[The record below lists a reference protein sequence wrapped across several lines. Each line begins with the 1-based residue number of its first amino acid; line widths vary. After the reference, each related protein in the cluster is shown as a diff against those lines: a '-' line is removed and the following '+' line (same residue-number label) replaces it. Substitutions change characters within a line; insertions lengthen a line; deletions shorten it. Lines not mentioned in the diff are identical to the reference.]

1 MKNQFNTYII
11 HLFAFA
17 MLLSVGNHAMA
28 GGPWP
33 KGKGKTYL
41 KIGEWGV
48 VSARH
53 FTDNGG
59 IDPNVTTGIFN
70 TFLYGEYGLTDRLTT
85 TLYFP
90 FFSRTYMNN
99 LVSSTTDEI
108 IVPGEALNSVGDT
121 DLGIKYTLTKAGA
134 KIPVSASLILGLP
147 FGKTGGGSQMNLQTG
162 DGEFNQILRIDAARS
177 FRLGK
182 QNSYVSIYSGINN
195 RTNGFSDEFR
205 YGAEWGVNLL
215 KQRLWLIAR
224 IDGAESF
231 MNGSRSNDDITST
244 TIFGNNA
251 EFTNASIEAAFYINK
266 KIGLSVMAAN
276 VLRGRIIF
284 AAPSYSAGI
293 FADL

>member
-1 MKNQFNTYII
+1 MKNLKSIKI
-11 HLFAFA
+11 LGLFALIGLMA
-17 MLLSVGNHAMA
+17 LSNPSFA

-70 TFLYGEYGLTDRLTT
+70 TFLYGEYGLSDRLTA

-99 LVSSTTDEI
+99 LVSATTGEV
-108 IVPGEALNSVGDT
+108 IVAGDALNSIGDT
-121 DLGIKYTLTKAGA
+121 DLGVKYTLTKPGA

-147 FGKTGGGSQMNLQTG
+147 FGRTAGGEQMNLQTG

-177 FRLGK
+177 FKLGK
-182 QNSYVSIYSGINN
+182 QNSYVSIYSGFNN

-215 KQRLWLIAR
+215 KQRLWLIGR

-231 MNGSRSNDDITST
+231 RNGSKSNEDITST

-251 EFTNASIEAAFYINK
+251 EFTNASIEAAFYVNK
-266 KIGLSVMAAN
+266 KIGFSAMVAN
-276 VLRGRIIF
+276 VLRGSIIF
-284 AAPSYSAGI
+284 AAPSYSVGI